1 MKRLWIVMLS
11 VVIAGTSMS
20 CGAEKTEATKAIQSA
35 EAAWAP
41 ARDNVMRVMPDE
53 AKRIDDAIANA
64 KAMLDKDAKGALA
77 AAQGI
82 PNQIQQVTAQVP
94 AKEAEL
100 KTSWDSMSAGLPGVF
115 SAVQKRLD
123 ILSKSKSL
131 PTGIQPA
138 AFDGAKSSFAQASQQ
153 WAEAQSAQASGNLT
167 EAVAKASGAKQLL
180 SQTLSA
186 LNMPVPPALQ
196 T

>member
-82 PNQIQQVTAQVP
+82 PNQIQQVTA
-94 AKEAEL
+94 KEAEL

-138 AFDGAKSSFAQASQQ
+138 AFDGAKSSFAAG
-153 WAEAQSAQASGNLT
+153 W
-167 EAVAKASGAKQLL
+167 
-180 SQTLSA
+180 
-186 LNMPVPPALQ
+186 M
-196 T
+196 